1 MPRSLEALMLDL
13 EHRDVAVLV
22 RIRPADRRVLTAELL
37 DSLTEALAYIG
48 PDRAV
53 VLTGARGVF
62 APDLDPVEGPS
73 RDAAR
78 LALPAAL
85 SALRAHPLPVVA
97 ALNGDAVGA
106 GYALAAAADVRIM
119 STGTVQP
126 ASGFGPHRTP
136 ESFALGSVDFR
147 CTAAELISLA
157 LHQVRALSRREFA
170 RR

>member
-1 MPRSLEALMLDL
+1 MLDL
-13 EHRDVAVLV
+13 EHRGVAVVV
-22 RIRPADRRVLTAELL
+22 RIRPADRRVLTAGLL

-62 APDLDPVEGPS
+62 APDLDPVEGPA
-73 RDAAR
+73 RDDAR
-78 LALPAAL
+78 LALPEAL

-126 ASGFGPHRTP
+126 APEFGPHRT
-136 ESFALGSVDFR
+136 SKALALGLVDFR
-147 CTAAELISLA
+147 CTAAELLSLA
-157 LHQVRALSRREFA
+157 LRQVQAFTGREFA

>member
-1 MPRSLEALMLDL
+1 MLDL
-13 EHRDVAVLV
+13 EHRDVAVVV

-48 PDRAV
+48 PDRSV

-62 APDLDPVEGPS
+62 APDLDPVEGPA

-78 LALPAAL
+78 LALPEAL
-85 SALRAHPLPVVA
+85 SALRAHPLPLVA

-119 STGTVQP
+119 SAGTVRTAP
-126 ASGFGPHRTP
+126 GLSPHRAP
-136 ESFALGSVDFR
+136 GAIGLGLVDFR
-147 CTAAELISLA
+147 CTAAELIPLA
-157 LHQVRALSRREFA
+157 LRQVRALSGREFA